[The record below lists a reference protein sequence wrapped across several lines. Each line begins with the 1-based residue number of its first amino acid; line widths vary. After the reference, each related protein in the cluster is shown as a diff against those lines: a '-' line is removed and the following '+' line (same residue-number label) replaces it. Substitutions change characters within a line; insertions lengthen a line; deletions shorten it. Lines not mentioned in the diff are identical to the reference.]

1 NMSYVLVESPKA
13 SGGEVVPA
21 DDPRFAPQ
29 HSLCTPYALRE
40 DREAMTVFHHETT
53 PQVLGDRSVFLAELA
68 GEYVGGPGSGGRRCQ
83 TGTRGHSGTFL
94 LEVTEGK

>member
-68 GEYVGGPGSGGRRCQ
+68 GEDAGAPARLEMMYQ
-83 TGTRGHSGTFL
+83 TETRGHSGTFL